1 MWLIEGGTYAAG
13 TGDSLM
19 RVRGTATSGD
29 GPDLNQTFS
38 IFLSSLPGVEGAQT
52 VQRVLSRAAPW
63 RIFVRI

>member
-1 MWLIEGGTYAAG
+1 
-13 TGDSLM
+13 M